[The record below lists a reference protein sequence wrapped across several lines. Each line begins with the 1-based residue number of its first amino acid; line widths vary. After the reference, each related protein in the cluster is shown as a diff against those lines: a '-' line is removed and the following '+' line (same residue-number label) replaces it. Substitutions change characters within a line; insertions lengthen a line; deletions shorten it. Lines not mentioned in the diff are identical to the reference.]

1 MEKLIQQLRD
11 RRIAVTPQRLAVM
24 AALQGRRDHPTAD
37 HLYQEVRR
45 QLPAI
50 SFNTVYKTL
59 EILCQQGMV
68 IKVNPLHAMA
78 RYDGETGRH
87 AHLICR
93 QCHQIIDLD
102 WEGLEV
108 PTLPAESLQGF
119 QIEHPSLTFWGLC
132 PRCQT
137 SASQSH
143 EENEHG
149 NSSGTGIS
157 V

>member
-108 PTLPAESLQGF
+108 PALPAESLQGF

-137 SASQSH
+137 SASH

-149 NSSGTGIS
+149 NSSRTGIS
-157 V
+157 L

>member
-1 MEKLIQQLRD
+1 MEKLIEQLRD

-24 AALQGRRDHPTAD
+24 AALQSRRDHPTAD

-45 QLPAI
+45 SLPAI

-68 IKVNPLHAMA
+68 IKVNPLHAVA

-87 AHLICR
+87 AHIICR
-93 QCHQIIDLD
+93 QCHRIIDLD

-108 PTLPAESLQGF
+108 PALPAEALQGF

-132 PRCQT
+132 PGCQQLEST
-137 SASQSH
+137 
-143 EENEHG
+143 EEDVHG
-149 NSSGTGIS
+149 DSSRTGIS
-157 V
+157 L

>member
-24 AALQGRRDHPTAD
+24 SVLQSRRDHPTAD
-37 HLYQEVRR
+37 HIYQEVRR
-45 QLPAI
+45 ELPAI

-68 IKVNPLHAMA
+68 IKVNPLHAVA

-93 QCHQIIDLD
+93 QCHRIIDLD
-102 WEGLEV
+102 WEGSDV
-108 PTLPAESLQGF
+108 PPLPAAARQGF
-119 QIEHPSLTFWGLC
+119 QIEYASLTFWGLC

-137 SASQSH
+137 SESH
-143 EENEHG
+143 EENKHG
-149 NSSGTGIS
+149 DSSRTGIS
-157 V
+157 L

>member
-1 MEKLIQQLRD
+1 MKKLIKQLRA

-24 AALQGRRDHPTAD
+24 AVLQSRRDHPTAD
-37 HLYQEVRR
+37 HIYQEVRR

-68 IKVNPLHAMA
+68 IKVNPLHAVA

-87 AHLICR
+87 AHIICR
-93 QCHQIIDLD
+93 QCHRIIDLD
-102 WEGLEV
+102 WEGLGV
-108 PTLPAESLQGF
+108 PTLPAEALQGF

-132 PRCQT
+132 PGCQPREP
-137 SASQSH
+137 H
-143 EENEHG
+143 EEDEHG
-149 NSSGTGIS
+149 DSSRTGIS
-157 V
+157 L

>member
-24 AALQGRRDHPTAD
+24 AVLASRRDHPTAD
-37 HLYQEVRR
+37 HIYQEVRQ

-78 RYDGETGRH
+78 RYDGETGQH

-93 QCHQIIDLD
+93 QCHEIIDLD
-102 WEGLEV
+102 WEGSEV
-108 PTLPAESLQGF
+108 PAFPAEALQGF

-132 PRCQT
+132 PGCQ
-137 SASQSH
+137 QLKFP
-143 EENEHG
+143 EEDQHG
-149 NSSGTGIS
+149 DSSRTGIS
-157 V
+157 L

>member
-68 IKVNPLHAMA
+68 IKVNPLHAVA

-93 QCHQIIDLD
+93 QCHRIIDLD
-102 WEGLEV
+102 WEGSEV
-108 PTLPAESLQGF
+108 PALPAEALQGF
-119 QIEHPSLTFWGLC
+119 RIEHPSLTFWGLC
-132 PRCQT
+132 SRCQT
-137 SASQSH
+137 SESR
-143 EENEHG
+143 EEKEHG
-149 NSSGTGIS
+149 DSSRTGIS
-157 V
+157 L

>member
-1 MEKLIQQLRD
+1 MENLIQQLRD

-24 AALQGRRDHPTAD
+24 AALQNRRDHPTAD

-59 EILCQQGMV
+59 EILCQKGMV
-68 IKVNPLHAMA
+68 IKVNPLHAVA
-78 RYDGETGRH
+78 RYDGETGQH

-93 QCHQIIDLD
+93 QCHHIIDLD
-102 WEGLEV
+102 WEASEV
-108 PTLPAESLQGF
+108 PSLPRRTLHGF

-132 PRCQT
+132 PRCQQT
-137 SASQSH
+137 ESP
-143 EENEHG
+143 EED
-149 NSSGTGIS
+149 
-157 V
+157 

>member
-102 WEGLEV
+102 WESSDV
-108 PTLPAESLQGF
+108 PPLPAAARQGF
-119 QIEHPSLTFWGLC
+119 QIEHASLTFWGLC
-132 PRCQT
+132 PRCQPREP
-137 SASQSH
+137 H
-143 EENEHG
+143 EEDEHG
-149 NSSGTGIS
+149 DSSRTGIS
-157 V
+157 L

>member
-1 MEKLIQQLRD
+1 MQQLRD

-24 AALQGRRDHPTAD
+24 AVLQNRRDHPSAD
-37 HLYQEVRR
+37 DIYQEVRR

-68 IKVNPLHAMA
+68 IKVNPLHAVA

-102 WEGLEV
+102 WEGSDV
-108 PTLPAESLQGF
+108 PVLPAEELQGF
-119 QIEHPSLTFWGLC
+119 RIEHASLTLWGHC
-132 PRCQT
+132 PRCQ
-137 SASQSH
+137 ASESL
-143 EENEHG
+143 EEDWHG
-149 NSSGTGIS
+149 NIGRPAIS
-157 V
+157 L

>member
-108 PTLPAESLQGF
+108 PALPAEALQGF

-137 SASQSH
+137 SASH

>member
-1 MEKLIQQLRD
+1 MENLMQQLRD

-24 AALQGRRDHPTAD
+24 AVLQSRRDHPSAD
-37 HLYQEVRR
+37 HIYQEVRR

-68 IKVNPLHAMA
+68 IKVNPLHAVA

-102 WEGLEV
+102 WEGSDV
-108 PTLPAESLQGF
+108 PAIPAEALQGF
-119 QIEHPSLTFWGLC
+119 KIEHPSLTLWGLC
-132 PRCQT
+132 PGCQ
-137 SASQSH
+137 ASESCQ
-143 EENEHG
+143 EDPHG
-149 NSSGTGIS
+149 DISRTGIPL
-157 V
+157 